1 MGPLSFGMGCAWAG
15 RGHSQPQYLLHQAL
29 QKHRFLPQWVMGEA
43 ITEGDNTMGE
53 VVLRQPG
60 DHPVLLHVRPAR
72 YVHNQVA

>member
-1 MGPLSFGMGCAWAG
+1 
-15 RGHSQPQYLLHQAL
+15 
-29 QKHRFLPQWVMGEA
+29 MGEA

-60 DHPVLLHVRPAR
+60 HYTVLLHVRPAS